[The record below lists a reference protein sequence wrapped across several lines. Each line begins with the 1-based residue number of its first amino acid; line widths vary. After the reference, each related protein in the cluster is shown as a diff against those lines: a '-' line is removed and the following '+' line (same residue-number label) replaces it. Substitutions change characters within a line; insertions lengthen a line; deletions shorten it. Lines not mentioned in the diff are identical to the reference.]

1 MMRFDSYMEFLNALL
16 NNEPEAKDAEAL
28 CSCNRGEADCKNCEG
43 GIAIHCPALYDDV
56 KEG

>member
-1 MMRFDSYMEFLNALL
+1 MKFDSYMEFLNALL

-28 CSCNRGEADCKNCEG
+28 CSCNSGEGDCTNCEG
-43 GIAIHCPALYDDV
+43 GIVIHCPALYDDV